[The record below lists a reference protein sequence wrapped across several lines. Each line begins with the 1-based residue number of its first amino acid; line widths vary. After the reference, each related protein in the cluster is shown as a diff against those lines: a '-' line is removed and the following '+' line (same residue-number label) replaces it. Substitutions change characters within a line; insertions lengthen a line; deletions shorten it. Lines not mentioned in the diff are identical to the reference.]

1 MRRQRSARGG
11 TAIGPGH
18 PLGVRGV
25 ARREVSGRAGL
36 SYGSPV
42 SWAGSLLAWI
52 QRRRAPVGD
61 GLLAAAVT
69 VMVLVD
75 LASPTDAVGVR
86 RTDAVAVV
94 LSLLQTLPLAF
105 RRRAPLPAFVLTL
118 VGVCSYYSLGYEVTD
133 GTLATFVGVYT
144 VAAYED
150 RRTSLL
156 GLGLLAVGMTWY
168 WLARAEPFDP
178 TTPIWIGILGLLSWG
193 LGEYVR
199 TRRAYT
205 AEVEAL
211 AERLDRARALE
222 ARQAVWQERARL
234 ARELHDVIGHTV
246 NVMVI
251 QAGAGR
257 RTLASDRALAERAF
271 QTIESTGREAL
282 DELDRLLGILR
293 TAEDEPDLPPQ
304 PGLEQLPAL
313 AGRFEDAG
321 LPVEIAIEG
330 DEVSLPRSL
339 DQSAYR
345 IIQEAL
351 TNALRHAGG
360 TVAHVAVRYR
370 TDRLELEVAN
380 DGRGKA
386 AAERALES
394 AFGRRSQDSGRQDR
408 RPGRGLIGIRER
420 VALFGGELEAGPRA
434 GGGFVVRCRFPL
446 TAGRP

>member
-1 MRRQRSARGG
+1 M
-11 TAIGPGH
+11 
-18 PLGVRGV
+18 
-25 ARREVSGRAGL
+25 
-36 SYGSPV
+36 
-42 SWAGSLLAWI
+42 
-52 QRRRAPVGD
+52 
-61 GLLAAAVT
+61 
-69 VMVLVD
+69 
-75 LASPTDAVGVR
+75 
-86 RTDAVAVV
+86 AVV

-105 RRRAPLPAFVLTL
+105 RRRAPLPTFLLIL
-118 VGVCSYYSLGYEVTD
+118 VGVCTYYALGYEVTD

-150 RRTSLL
+150 RLRSLV
-156 GLGLLAVGMTWY
+156 GLGLLAFGMTWYWTFRAEPFDPTTPVWIGILGLLAFGMTWY
-168 WLARAEPFDP
+168 WLTRAEPFDP

-222 ARQAVWQERARL
+222 ARQAAWQERARL
-234 ARELHDVIGHTV
+234 ARELHDLIGHTV

-257 RTLASDRALAERAF
+257 RTLASDRGLAERAF

-282 DELDRLLGILR
+282 EELDRLLGILR
-293 TAEDEPDLPPQ
+293 TETDEPDLLPQ
-304 PGLEQLPAL
+304 PGLEQLRAL

-321 LPVEIAIEG
+321 LPVEITIEG
-330 DEVSLPRSL
+330 DEIPLPRSL

-351 TNALRHAGG
+351 TNALRHAGD
-360 TVAHVAVRYR
+360 TIAHVAVRYR

-380 DGRGKA
+380 DG
-386 AAERALES
+386 
-394 AFGRRSQDSGRQDR
+394 SGN
-408 RPGRGLIGIRER
+408 RPPDHAGGGRGLIGIRER

-434 GGGFVVRCRFPL
+434 GGGFVVRCGFPL
-446 TAGRP
+446 TTGRP

>member
-1 MRRQRSARGG
+1 
-11 TAIGPGH
+11 
-18 PLGVRGV
+18 V
-25 ARREVSGRAGL
+25 GL
-36 SYGSPV
+36 SYRSPV
-42 SWAGSLLAWI
+42 SPARSLLAWV
-52 QRRRAPVGD
+52 QRHRAPTAD
-61 GLLAAAVT
+61 ALLAAAVT

-86 RTDAVAVV
+86 PTDALAVL

-105 RRRAPLPAFVLTL
+105 RRRAPLLTFIL
-118 VGVCSYYSLGYEVTD
+118 IVVGVCSYYALGYEVTD

-144 VAAYED
+144 VAAYES
-150 RRTSLL
+150 RRKSLV
-156 GLGLLAVGMTWY
+156 GLGLLAFGMTWY
-168 WLARAEPFDP
+168 WLTRAEPFDP

-222 ARQAVWQERARL
+222 ARQAAWQERARL
-234 ARELHDVIGHTV
+234 VRELHDVIGHTV

-257 RTLASDRALAERAF
+257 RTLASDRGLAERAF

-293 TAEDEPDLPPQ
+293 TDEDEPHHPS
-304 PGLEQLPAL
+304 PGLDHLRTL

-321 LPVEIAIEG
+321 LPVEITIEG
-330 DEVSLPRSL
+330 DEVPLPRSL

-360 TVAHVAVRYR
+360 TIAHVAVRYR
-370 TDRLELEVAN
+370 NDRLELEVAN
-380 DGRGKA
+380 DGRDNRTPQNQPG
-386 AAERALES
+386 
-394 AFGRRSQDSGRQDR
+394 G
-408 RPGRGLIGIRER
+408 GRGLIGIRER
-420 VALFGGELEAGPRA
+420 VALFGGEFEAGPKA
-434 GGGFVVRCRFPL
+434 EGGFVVRCLFPL
-446 TAGRP
+446 TANRP

>member
-1 MRRQRSARGG
+1 
-11 TAIGPGH
+11 
-18 PLGVRGV
+18 
-25 ARREVSGRAGL
+25 VS
-36 SYGSPV
+36 P
-42 SWAGSLLAWI
+42 AGSRLAWI
-52 QRRRAPVGD
+52 QRHRAPLAD
-61 GLLAAAVT
+61 ALLAAAVT
-69 VMVLVD
+69 AMVLVD

-86 RTDAVAVV
+86 RTDALAVL

-105 RRRAPLPAFVLTL
+105 RRRAPLVAFVLTL
-118 VGVCSYYSLGYEVTD
+118 AGVCAYYPLGYEVTD

-150 RRTSLL
+150 RRKSLV
-156 GLGLLAVGMTWY
+156 GLGLLAFGMTWY
-168 WLARAEPFDP
+168 WLTRAEPFDP

-199 TRRAYT
+199 ARRAYT
-205 AEVEAL
+205 ADVEAL

-222 ARQAVWQERARL
+222 ARQAAWQERARL

-257 RTLASDRALAERAF
+257 RTLAADRGLAERAF

-282 DELDRLLGILR
+282 EELDRLLGILR
-293 TAEDEPDLPPQ
+293 TEEDEPELPPQ
-304 PGLEQLPAL
+304 PGLEQLHAL

-321 LPVEIAIEG
+321 LPVEITIEG
-330 DEVSLPRSL
+330 NEVPLPRSL

-345 IIQEAL
+345 ILQEAL

-360 TVAHVAVRYR
+360 TIAHVAVRYR
-370 TDRLELEVAN
+370 NDRLELEVAN
-380 DGRGKA
+380 DGR
-386 AAERALES
+386 E
-394 AFGRRSQDSGRQDR
+394 DR
-408 RPGRGLIGIRER
+408 RPQNHHPGGGRGLIGIRER
-420 VALFGGELEAGPRA
+420 VALFGGDLEAGPRA

-446 TAGRP
+446 TTSRP

>member
-1 MRRQRSARGG
+1 
-11 TAIGPGH
+11 
-18 PLGVRGV
+18 L
-25 ARREVSGRAGL
+25 
-36 SYGSPV
+36 
-42 SWAGSLLAWI
+42 
-52 QRRRAPVGD
+52 
-61 GLLAAAVT
+61 
-69 VMVLVD
+69 
-75 LASPTDAVGVR
+75 
-86 RTDAVAVV
+86 AVV

-105 RRRAPLPAFVLTL
+105 RRRAPLLTFIL
-118 VGVCSYYSLGYEVTD
+118 ILLGVCIYYPLGYEVTD

-144 VAAYED
+144 VAAYES
-150 RRTSLL
+150 RPKSLV
-156 GLGLLAVGMTWY
+156 GLGLLAFGMTWY
-168 WLARAEPFDP
+168 WVTRVEPFDP
-178 TTPIWIGILGLLSWG
+178 TTPVWIGILGLLSWG

-222 ARQAVWQERARL
+222 ARQAAWQERARL

-257 RTLASDRALAERAF
+257 RTLASDRGLAERAF

-293 TAEDEPDLPPQ
+293 TEEDEPELPPQ
-304 PGLEQLPAL
+304 PGLAELRAL

-321 LPVEIAIEG
+321 LPVEVTIEG
-330 DEVSLPRSL
+330 DQVSLPRSL

-360 TVAHVAVRYR
+360 TIAHVAVRYR
-370 TDRLELEVAN
+370 NDRLELEVAN
-380 DGRGKA
+380 DGR
-386 AAERALES
+386 
-394 AFGRRSQDSGRQDR
+394 DHR
-408 RPGRGLIGIRER
+408 RPHHDHPGGGGRGLIGMRER
-420 VALFGGELEAGPRA
+420 VALFGGELEAGPKA

-446 TAGRP
+446 AVHRP

>member
-1 MRRQRSARGG
+1 
-11 TAIGPGH
+11 
-18 PLGVRGV
+18 
-25 ARREVSGRAGL
+25 VS
-36 SYGSPV
+36 S
-42 SWAGSLLAWI
+42 AGSLLAWI

-61 GLLAAAVT
+61 ALLAAAVT

-86 RTDAVAVV
+86 RTDALAVL

-105 RRRAPLPAFVLTL
+105 RRRAPLPTFILTL
-118 VGVCSYYSLGYEVTD
+118 VGVCTYYSLGYEVTD

-144 VAAYED
+144 VAAHED
-150 RRTSLL
+150 RVKSLV

-178 TTPIWIGILGLLSWG
+178 TTPVWIGILGLLSWG

-199 TRRAYT
+199 ARRAYT
-205 AEVEAL
+205 AQIEAL
-211 AERLDRARALE
+211 AERLDQARALE
-222 ARQAVWQERARL
+222 ARQAAWQERARL

-257 RTLASDRALAERAF
+257 RTLDSDRGLAERAF

-282 DELDRLLGILR
+282 EELDRVLGILR
-293 TAEDEPDLPPQ
+293 TEEDEPELPLQ
-304 PGLEQLPAL
+304 PGLEQLHAL

-321 LPVEIAIEG
+321 LPVELTLEG
-330 DEVSLPRSL
+330 DEVPLPRSL

-360 TVAHVAVRYR
+360 TVAHVAVRFR
-370 TDRLELEVAN
+370 TEQLELEVAN
-380 DGRGKA
+380 DGRNN
-386 AAERALES
+386 
-394 AFGRRSQDSGRQDR
+394 Q
-408 RPGRGLIGIRER
+408 RPRDHTGGGRGLIGIRER

-446 TAGRP
+446 TANRP

>member
-1 MRRQRSARGG
+1 VSPAR
-11 TAIGPGH
+11 
-18 PLGVRGV
+18 
-25 ARREVSGRAGL
+25 
-36 SYGSPV
+36 
-42 SWAGSLLAWI
+42 SLLAWV
-52 QRRRAPVGD
+52 QRHRAPIAD
-61 GLLAAAVT
+61 ALLAAAVT

-86 RTDAVAVV
+86 PTDALAVV

-105 RRRAPLPAFVLTL
+105 RRRAPLPSFILIL
-118 VGVCSYYSLGYEVTD
+118 LGVSLYYPLGYEVTD

-144 VAAYED
+144 VAAYEG
-150 RRTSLL
+150 RPKSLV
-156 GLGLLAVGMTWY
+156 GLGLLALGMTWY
-168 WLARAEPFDP
+168 WLTRAEPFDP
-178 TTPIWIGILGLLSWG
+178 TTPVWIGILGLLSWG
-193 LGEYVR
+193 LGEFVR

-222 ARQAVWQERARL
+222 ARQAAWQERARL

-257 RTLASDRALAERAF
+257 RTLASDRGQTERAF
-271 QTIESTGREAL
+271 QTIESIGREAL

-293 TAEDEPDLPPQ
+293 TEEDEPDLPPQ
-304 PGLEQLPAL
+304 PGLGELRAL
-313 AGRFEDAG
+313 AGRVEDAG
-321 LPVEIAIEG
+321 LPVEITIEG
-330 DEVSLPRSL
+330 DQVPLPRSL

-360 TVAHVAVRYR
+360 TIAHVAVRYR
-370 TDRLELEVAN
+370 KDQLELEVAN
-380 DGRGKA
+380 DGR
-386 AAERALES
+386 EN
-394 AFGRRSQDSGRQDR
+394 R
-408 RPGRGLIGIRER
+408 RPRNHQGGGRGLIGIRER

-446 TAGRP
+446 TTNRP

>member
-1 MRRQRSARGG
+1 MRRRRSARGG
-11 TAIGPGH
+11 TGIGSGH
-18 PLGVRGV
+18 PLGVRSFHS
-25 ARREVSGRAGL
+25 REVSGAAVL

-52 QRRRAPVGD
+52 QHRRAPLGD
-61 GLLAAAVT
+61 ALLAAAVT
-69 VMVLVD
+69 VMVLAD
-75 LASPTDAVGVR
+75 LASPTDATGVR
-86 RTDAVAVV
+86 PTDAVAVG

-105 RRRAPLPAFVLTL
+105 RRRAPLPSFILTL
-118 VGVCSYYSLGYEVTD
+118 LGVCLYYPLGYEVTD

-150 RRTSLL
+150 RRRSLL
-156 GLGLLAVGMTWY
+156 GLGLLAFGMSWY
-168 WLARAEPFDP
+168 WVTRAEPFDP

-205 AEVEAL
+205 AQVEAL

-222 ARQAVWQERARL
+222 ARQAAWQERARL
-234 ARELHDVIGHTV
+234 ARELHDLIGHTV

-257 RTLASDRALAERAF
+257 RTLASDRGLAERAF

-282 DELDRLLGILR
+282 EELDRLLGILR
-293 TAEDEPDLPPQ
+293 TEEDEPELPPQ
-304 PGLEQLPAL
+304 PGLEQLRTL

-321 LPVEIAIEG
+321 LPVELTIEG
-330 DEVSLPRSL
+330 DEVPLPRSL

-351 TNALRHAGG
+351 TNALRHAGD
-360 TVAHVAVRYR
+360 TIAHVAVRYR

-380 DGRGKA
+380 DSHGN
-386 AAERALES
+386 
-394 AFGRRSQDSGRQDR
+394 R
-408 RPGRGLIGIRER
+408 RPPDHAGGGRGLIGIRER
-420 VALFGGELEAGPRA
+420 VALFGGELEAGPVA

-446 TAGRP
+446 TTGRP

>member
-1 MRRQRSARGG
+1 MRCQESARGG
-11 TAIGPGH
+11 TETRSVQP
-18 PLGVRGV
+18 PGVRGV
-25 ARREVSGRAGL
+25 DPREVSGEVGL
-36 SYGSPV
+36 SYRSPV
-42 SWAGSLLAWI
+42 SPAGSRLAWI
-52 QRRRAPVGD
+52 QRHRAPLGD
-61 GLLAAAVT
+61 ALLAAAVT

-75 LASPTDAVGVR
+75 LSSPTDAVGVR
-86 RTDAVAVV
+86 RTDALAVL

-105 RRRAPLPAFVLTL
+105 RRRAPLVAFVLTL
-118 VGVCSYYSLGYEVTD
+118 AGVCAYYPLGYEVTD

-150 RRTSLL
+150 RRKSLV
-156 GLGLLAVGMTWY
+156 GLGLLAFGMTWY
-168 WLARAEPFDP
+168 WLTRAEPFDP

-193 LGEYVR
+193 LGEYVK

-205 AEVEAL
+205 ADVEAL

-222 ARQAVWQERARL
+222 ARQAAWQERARL

-257 RTLASDRALAERAF
+257 RTLAADRGLAERAF

-282 DELDRLLGILR
+282 EELDRLLGILR
-293 TAEDEPDLPPQ
+293 TEEDQPELPPQ
-304 PGLEQLPAL
+304 PGLDQLRAL
-313 AGRFEDAG
+313 AGRFEDSG
-321 LPVEIAIEG
+321 LPVEITIEG
-330 DEVSLPRSL
+330 DEVPLPRSL

-360 TVAHVAVRYR
+360 TIAHVAVRYR
-370 TDRLELEVAN
+370 NDRLELEVAN
-380 DGRGKA
+380 DGRDN
-386 AAERALES
+386 
-394 AFGRRSQDSGRQDR
+394 RRGQNHPGG
-408 RPGRGLIGIRER
+408 GRGLIGIRER
-420 VALFGGELEAGPRA
+420 VALFGGDLEAGPRA

-446 TAGRP
+446 TTSRP

>member
-1 MRRQRSARGG
+1 
-11 TAIGPGH
+11 
-18 PLGVRGV
+18 
-25 ARREVSGRAGL
+25 VS
-36 SYGSPV
+36 P
-42 SWAGSLLAWI
+42 AGSRLAWI
-52 QRRRAPVGD
+52 QRHRAPLAD
-61 GLLAAAVT
+61 ALLAAAVSL
-69 VMVLVD
+69 MVLVD

-86 RTDAVAVV
+86 PTDALAVI

-105 RRRAPLPAFVLTL
+105 RRRAPLVAFVLTL
-118 VGVCSYYSLGYEVTD
+118 VGVCAYYPLGYEVTD

-150 RRTSLL
+150 RRKSLV
-156 GLGLLAVGMTWY
+156 GLGLLAFGMTWY
-168 WLARAEPFDP
+168 WLTRAEPFDP

-199 TRRAYT
+199 ARRAYT
-205 AEVEAL
+205 ADVEAL
-211 AERLDRARALE
+211 AERLERARALE
-222 ARQAVWQERARL
+222 ARQAAWQERARL

-257 RTLASDRALAERAF
+257 RTLAADRGLAERAF

-282 DELDRLLGILR
+282 EELDRLLGILR
-293 TAEDEPDLPPQ
+293 TEEDEPELPPQ
-304 PGLEQLPAL
+304 PGLEQLRAL

-321 LPVEIAIEG
+321 LPVEITVEG
-330 DEVSLPRSL
+330 DEVPLPRSL

-360 TVAHVAVRYR
+360 TIAHVAVRYR
-370 TDRLELEVAN
+370 NDRLELEVAN
-380 DGRGKA
+380 DGR
-386 AAERALES
+386 E
-394 AFGRRSQDSGRQDR
+394 DR
-408 RPGRGLIGIRER
+408 RPQNHHPGGGRGLIGIRER
-420 VALFGGELEAGPRA
+420 VALFGGDLEAGPRA

-446 TAGRP
+446 TTSRP

>member
-1 MRRQRSARGG
+1 
-11 TAIGPGH
+11 
-18 PLGVRGV
+18 
-25 ARREVSGRAGL
+25 VS
-36 SYGSPV
+36 P
-42 SWAGSLLAWI
+42 AGSRLAWI
-52 QRRRAPVGD
+52 QRHRAPLAD
-61 GLLAAAVT
+61 ALLAAAVT
-69 VMVLVD
+69 AMVLVD

-86 RTDAVAVV
+86 RTDALAVL

-105 RRRAPLPAFVLTL
+105 RRRAPLVAFVLTL
-118 VGVCSYYSLGYEVTD
+118 AGVCAYYPLGYEVTD

-150 RRTSLL
+150 RRKSLV
-156 GLGLLAVGMTWY
+156 GLGLLAFGMTWY
-168 WLARAEPFDP
+168 WLTRAEPFDP

-199 TRRAYT
+199 ARRAYT
-205 AEVEAL
+205 ADVEAL

-222 ARQAVWQERARL
+222 ARQAAWQERARL

-257 RTLASDRALAERAF
+257 RTLASDRGLAERAF

-282 DELDRLLGILR
+282 EELDRLLGILR
-293 TAEDEPDLPPQ
+293 TEEDEPELPPQ
-304 PGLEQLPAL
+304 PGLEQLHAL

-321 LPVEIAIEG
+321 LPVEITIEG
-330 DEVSLPRSL
+330 NEVPLPRSL

-345 IIQEAL
+345 ILQEAL

-360 TVAHVAVRYR
+360 TIAHVAVRYR
-370 TDRLELEVAN
+370 NDRLELEVAN
-380 DGRGKA
+380 DGR
-386 AAERALES
+386 E
-394 AFGRRSQDSGRQDR
+394 DR
-408 RPGRGLIGIRER
+408 RPQNHRPGGGRGLIGIRER
-420 VALFGGELEAGPRA
+420 VALFGGDLEAGPRA

-446 TAGRP
+446 TTSRP